1 MKAKSI
7 TIYLSHSL
15 RNLGEHLNEGVW
27 ADNGLALCMRTLLQ
41 LLTLQYLFCWYP
53 INENSFEFDPD
64 SAAVV
69 QIHVNILSV
78 ASAVDLRAL
87 MSNVSQLSS
96 SIV

>member
-1 MKAKSI
+1 
-7 TIYLSHSL
+7 
-15 RNLGEHLNEGVW
+15 
-27 ADNGLALCMRTLLQ
+27 MRTLLQ
-41 LLTLQYLFCWYP
+41 LLTLQYLFCWYL
-53 INENSFEFDPD
+53 INENLFEFDLD

-78 ASAVDLRAL
+78 ASAVDLLAL